1 MVTKNSI
8 DSNIPIEISKGG
20 TNATSFS
27 TATGLVKYDGT
38 RLVTSSTALLD
49 ASNRLVNSAQPAF
62 LAYLNSSDLNVTGDG
77 STYTLGGVTALTEI
91 YDQGNNFNTNGTFTA
106 PVTGKYVLIF
116 NYLAQQ
122 ATTAMSYNATITTT
136 KATYVLDS
144 QAAAYAGNTSCS
156 VSVLADMDAGDTA
169 ICSFSFSGAT
179 KVVDAY
185 GAAGDRRT
193 SFCGFLA
200 C

>member
-8 DSNIPIEISKGG
+8 DSGIPIEISKGG

-38 RLVTSSTALLD
+38 SLVTSSTALLD

-77 STYTLGGVTALTEI
+77 STYTLGSVTALTEI

-106 PVTGKYVLIF
+106 PVAGKYVLIF

-144 QAAAYAGNTSCS
+144 QSAAYTGNTSCS

-169 ICSFSFSGAT
+169 RCSFTFSGAT